1 MNLLIAEN
9 PLMVLPKLA
18 ERIGLE
24 ESIFI
29 QQIHYLTLHSR
40 NVKGGKRWVYNTYTD
55 WLKIFPFLKNEQ
67 KVQRVVTKLE
77 EIGLLI
83 TQKDPIP
90 MNRRKWYRVNYAS
103 DFLNIEDSDLND
115 EDSDLNDEDS
125 DLNDEDSDLND
136 EDSDLNDEDSDLI
149 PAINRDFQ
157 QRLSTNINH
166 YVVATT
172 AEAADAP
179 PLELEPVAD
188 KPPMTA
194 KPKRNTPNPANA
206 ETWQA
211 YRAAYLQAYGVEP
224 LRNAKVNGQ
233 IANFV
238 KMVGEDKA
246 PHIAAFYVSHPNQWY
261 RTKGH
266 DFGTLLANAQA
277 LATDWQRNT
286 RTTSV
291 QTRQQEKTAANME
304 SHKGAIEILKAKGLM

>member
-1 MNLLIAEN
+1 MSVKLMSKAWEMDI
-9 PLMVLPKLA
+9 PSGQKMVLLALCDHANDDGECYPSQKKLA
-18 ERIGLE
+18 KKCSMSSRAISNHIKWLHDCGILESERRQTTNVRKSNRYFISLE
-24 ESIFI
+24 NYQAANSAHANSAHANSAYPNM
-29 QQIHYLTLHSR
+29 Q
-40 NVKGGKRWVYNTYTD
+40 N
-55 WLKIFPFLKNEQ
+55 FPSEHANFAPSYIDEPSERTI
-67 KVQRVVTKLE
+67 RVE
-77 EIGLLI
+77 
-83 TQKDPIP
+83 P
-90 MNRRKWYRVNYAS
+90 S
-103 DFLNIEDSDLND
+103 DICDDAFA
-115 EDSDLNDEDS
+115 
-125 DLNDEDSDLND
+125 
-136 EDSDLNDEDSDLI
+136 
-149 PAINRDFQ
+149 PF
-157 QRLSTNINH
+157 
-166 YVVATT
+166 
-172 AEAADAP
+172 AP

-194 KPKRNTPNPANA
+194 KPKSNTPNPANA

-238 KMVGEDKA
+238 KLVGEDKA

-304 SHKGAIEILKAKGLM
+304 SHKGAIEILKAKGLL

>member
-1 MNLLIAEN
+1 MSVKLMSKAWEMDI
-9 PLMVLPKLA
+9 PSGQKMVLLALCDHANDDGECYPSQKKLA
-18 ERIGLE
+18 KKCSMSSRAISNHIKWLHDCGILESERRQTTNVRKSNRYFISLE
-24 ESIFI
+24 NYQAANSAHANSAHANSAYPNM
-29 QQIHYLTLHSR
+29 Q
-40 NVKGGKRWVYNTYTD
+40 N
-55 WLKIFPFLKNEQ
+55 FPSEHANFAPSYIDEPSERTI
-67 KVQRVVTKLE
+67 RVE
-77 EIGLLI
+77 
-83 TQKDPIP
+83 P
-90 MNRRKWYRVNYAS
+90 S
-103 DFLNIEDSDLND
+103 DICDDAFA
-115 EDSDLNDEDS
+115 
-125 DLNDEDSDLND
+125 
-136 EDSDLNDEDSDLI
+136 
-149 PAINRDFQ
+149 PF
-157 QRLSTNINH
+157 
-166 YVVATT
+166 
-172 AEAADAP
+172 AP

-194 KPKRNTPNPANA
+194 KPKSNTPNPANT

-238 KMVGEDKA
+238 KLVGEDKA
-246 PHIAAFYVSHPNQWY
+246 PHIAAFYVSHPNHWY

-277 LATDWQRNT
+277 LSTDWQRNT

>member
-1 MNLLIAEN
+1 MSVKLMSKAWEMDI
-9 PLMVLPKLA
+9 PSGQKMVLLALCDHANDDGECYPSQKKLA
-18 ERIGLE
+18 KKCSMSSRAISNHIKWLHDCGILESERRQTTNVRKSNRYFISLE
-24 ESIFI
+24 NYQAANSAHANSAYPNM
-29 QQIHYLTLHSR
+29 Q
-40 NVKGGKRWVYNTYTD
+40 N
-55 WLKIFPFLKNEQ
+55 FPSEHANFAPSYIDEPSERTI
-67 KVQRVVTKLE
+67 RVE
-77 EIGLLI
+77 
-83 TQKDPIP
+83 P
-90 MNRRKWYRVNYAS
+90 S
-103 DFLNIEDSDLND
+103 DICDDAFA
-115 EDSDLNDEDS
+115 
-125 DLNDEDSDLND
+125 
-136 EDSDLNDEDSDLI
+136 
-149 PAINRDFQ
+149 PF
-157 QRLSTNINH
+157 
-166 YVVATT
+166 
-172 AEAADAP
+172 AP

-194 KPKRNTPNPANA
+194 KPKSNTPNPANA

-238 KMVGEDKA
+238 KLVGEDKA
-246 PHIAAFYVSHPNQWY
+246 PHIAAFYVFHPNQWY

-304 SHKGAIEILKAKGLM
+304 SHKGAIEILKAKGLL

>member
-125 DLNDEDSDLND
+125 DLNDEDSDL
-136 EDSDLNDEDSDLI
+136 I
-149 PAINRDFQ
+149 PAINKDFQ
-157 QRLSTNINH
+157 QRLSTNINP
-166 YVVATT
+166 YGVATT

-206 ETWQA
+206 ETWEA

-238 KMVGEDKA
+238 KLVGEDKA

>member
-1 MNLLIAEN
+1 MAKAWEMPI
-9 PLMVLPKLA
+9 PSGQKMVLLALCDHANDDGECYPSQKKLA
-18 ERIGLE
+18 KKCSMSSRAISNHIKWLHDCGILESERRQTTNVRKSNRYFISLE
-24 ESIFI
+24 NYQAANSAHANSAHAKSAYPNM
-29 QQIHYLTLHSR
+29 Q
-40 NVKGGKRWVYNTYTD
+40 N
-55 WLKIFPFLKNEQ
+55 FPSEHANFAPSYIDEPSERTI
-67 KVQRVVTKLE
+67 RVE
-77 EIGLLI
+77 
-83 TQKDPIP
+83 P
-90 MNRRKWYRVNYAS
+90 S
-103 DFLNIEDSDLND
+103 DICDDAFA
-115 EDSDLNDEDS
+115 
-125 DLNDEDSDLND
+125 
-136 EDSDLNDEDSDLI
+136 
-149 PAINRDFQ
+149 PF
-157 QRLSTNINH
+157 
-166 YVVATT
+166 
-172 AEAADAP
+172 AP

-194 KPKRNTPNPANA
+194 KPKSNTPNPANT

-238 KMVGEDKA
+238 KLVGEDKA
-246 PHIAAFYVSHPNQWY
+246 PHIAAFYVSHPNHWY

-304 SHKGAIEILKAKGLM
+304 SHKGAIEILKAKGLL

>member
-1 MNLLIAEN
+1 MSVKLMSKAWEMDI
-9 PLMVLPKLA
+9 PSGQKMVLLALCDHANDDGECYPSQKKLA
-18 ERIGLE
+18 KKCSMSSRAISNHIKWLHDCGILESERRQTTNVRKSNRYFISLE
-24 ESIFI
+24 NYQAANSAHANSAHANSAHANSAYPNM
-29 QQIHYLTLHSR
+29 Q
-40 NVKGGKRWVYNTYTD
+40 N
-55 WLKIFPFLKNEQ
+55 FPSEHANFAPSYIDEPSERTI
-67 KVQRVVTKLE
+67 RVE
-77 EIGLLI
+77 
-83 TQKDPIP
+83 P
-90 MNRRKWYRVNYAS
+90 S
-103 DFLNIEDSDLND
+103 DIC
-115 EDSDLNDEDS
+115 
-125 DLNDEDSDLND
+125 
-136 EDSDLNDEDSDLI
+136 
-149 PAINRDFQ
+149 
-157 QRLSTNINH
+157 
-166 YVVATT
+166 
-172 AEAADAP
+172 ADACAPVAP
-179 PLELEPVAD
+179 PLELELVAD

-194 KPKRNTPNPANA
+194 KPKSNTPNPANA

-238 KMVGEDKA
+238 KLVGEDKA
-246 PHIAAFYVSHPNQWY
+246 PHVAAFYVSHPNHWY

>member
-1 MNLLIAEN
+1 MSVKLMSKAWEMDI
-9 PLMVLPKLA
+9 PSGQKMVLLALCDHANDDGECYPSQKKLA
-18 ERIGLE
+18 KKCSMSSRAISNHIKWLHDCGILESERRQTTNVRKSNRYFISLE
-24 ESIFI
+24 NYQAANSAHANSAHANSAYPNM
-29 QQIHYLTLHSR
+29 Q
-40 NVKGGKRWVYNTYTD
+40 N
-55 WLKIFPFLKNEQ
+55 FPSEHANFAPSYIDEPSERTI
-67 KVQRVVTKLE
+67 RVE
-77 EIGLLI
+77 
-83 TQKDPIP
+83 P
-90 MNRRKWYRVNYAS
+90 S
-103 DFLNIEDSDLND
+103 DICDDAFA
-115 EDSDLNDEDS
+115 
-125 DLNDEDSDLND
+125 
-136 EDSDLNDEDSDLI
+136 
-149 PAINRDFQ
+149 PF
-157 QRLSTNINH
+157 
-166 YVVATT
+166 
-172 AEAADAP
+172 AP

-194 KPKRNTPNPANA
+194 KPKSNTPNPANT

-238 KMVGEDKA
+238 KLVGEDKA
-246 PHIAAFYVSHPNQWY
+246 PHIAAFYVSHPNHWY

>member
-1 MNLLIAEN
+1 MSVKLMSKAWEMDI
-9 PLMVLPKLA
+9 PSGQKMVLLALCDHANDDGECYPSQKKLA
-18 ERIGLE
+18 KKCSMSSRAISNHIKWLHDCGILESERRQTTNVRKSNRYFISLE
-24 ESIFI
+24 NYQAANSAHANSAHANSAYPNM
-29 QQIHYLTLHSR
+29 Q
-40 NVKGGKRWVYNTYTD
+40 N
-55 WLKIFPFLKNEQ
+55 FPSEHANFAPSYIDEPSERTI
-67 KVQRVVTKLE
+67 RVE
-77 EIGLLI
+77 
-83 TQKDPIP
+83 P
-90 MNRRKWYRVNYAS
+90 S
-103 DFLNIEDSDLND
+103 DICDDAFA
-115 EDSDLNDEDS
+115 
-125 DLNDEDSDLND
+125 
-136 EDSDLNDEDSDLI
+136 
-149 PAINRDFQ
+149 PF
-157 QRLSTNINH
+157 
-166 YVVATT
+166 
-172 AEAADAP
+172 AP

-194 KPKRNTPNPANA
+194 KPKSNTPNPANT

-238 KMVGEDKA
+238 KLVGEDKA

-304 SHKGAIEILKAKGLM
+304 SHKGAIEILKAKGLL

>member
-1 MNLLIAEN
+1 MAKAWEMPI
-9 PLMVLPKLA
+9 PSGQKMVLLALCDHANDDGECYPSQKKLA
-18 ERIGLE
+18 KKCSMSSRAISNHIKWLHDCGILESERRQTTNVRKSNRYFISLE
-24 ESIFI
+24 NYQAANSAHANSAHANSAYPNM
-29 QQIHYLTLHSR
+29 Q
-40 NVKGGKRWVYNTYTD
+40 N
-55 WLKIFPFLKNEQ
+55 FPSEHANFAPSYIDEPSERTI
-67 KVQRVVTKLE
+67 RVE
-77 EIGLLI
+77 
-83 TQKDPIP
+83 P
-90 MNRRKWYRVNYAS
+90 S
-103 DFLNIEDSDLND
+103 DICDDAFA
-115 EDSDLNDEDS
+115 
-125 DLNDEDSDLND
+125 
-136 EDSDLNDEDSDLI
+136 
-149 PAINRDFQ
+149 PF
-157 QRLSTNINH
+157 
-166 YVVATT
+166 
-172 AEAADAP
+172 AP

-194 KPKRNTPNPANA
+194 KPKSNTPNPANT

-238 KMVGEDKA
+238 KLVGEDKA
-246 PHIAAFYVSHPNQWY
+246 PHIAAFYVSHPNHWY

-304 SHKGAIEILKAKGLM
+304 SHKGAIEILKAKGLL

>member
-9 PLMVLPKLA
+9 PLMVVPTLA
-18 ERIGLE
+18 ARIGLE
-24 ESIFI
+24 ESVFI

-40 NVKGGKRWVYNTYTD
+40 NVKGGKRWVYNTYAD

-77 EIGLLI
+77 QIGLLI

-103 DFLNIEDSDLND
+103 DFLNVEDSDLNV
-115 EDSDLNDEDS
+115 
-125 DLNDEDSDLND
+125 
-136 EDSDLNDEDSDLI
+136 EDSDLI

-157 QRLSTNINH
+157 QRLSTNINP
-166 YVVATT
+166 YGVATT

-188 KPPMTA
+188 KRPMTA

-238 KMVGEDKA
+238 KLVGEDKA
-246 PHIAAFYVSHPNQWY
+246 PHIAAFYVSHPNHWY

-277 LATDWQRNT
+277 LSTDWQRNT

>member
-1 MNLLIAEN
+1 M
-9 PLMVLPKLA
+9 
-18 ERIGLE
+18 
-24 ESIFI
+24 
-29 QQIHYLTLHSR
+29 
-40 NVKGGKRWVYNTYTD
+40 
-55 WLKIFPFLKNEQ
+55 
-67 KVQRVVTKLE
+67 
-77 EIGLLI
+77 
-83 TQKDPIP
+83 
-90 MNRRKWYRVNYAS
+90 
-103 DFLNIEDSDLND
+103 
-115 EDSDLNDEDS
+115 
-125 DLNDEDSDLND
+125 ND

-157 QRLSTNINH
+157 QRLSTNINP
-166 YVVATT
+166 YGVATT

-238 KMVGEDKA
+238 KLVGEDKA